1 MNIPLINT
9 HKVNVT
15 DSKSRVSPYLQID
28 KASKQ
33 FGDVVAL
40 NRASLSVERGETLAL
55 LGPSG
60 CGKTTLLRIIAGL
73 DTPDDGSVTLDGATL
88 VDGAVYIRP
97 EQRRVGMVFQGG
109 ALFPHM
115 TVLENV
121 RYGVVKDSDS
131 DTRVAEALELVDMV
145 GFESRFP
152 SSLSGGQAQ
161 RIALARALA
170 PHPDVLL
177 LDEPFASLDAELR
190 IRVRADVVGLL
201 RNLEIT
207 AVFVTHDQEEAFVVG
222 DHVAVMR
229 GGRIAQA
236 GTPAELYDRP
246 ESAWVARFVGDADV
260 LSGIGCGAEVS
271 TPIGMIPI
279 HGSMAGPC
287 DVVVRPE
294 HVALAIG
301 TSAIIETV
309 EFYGHDTAYRV
320 RQGESVLTV
329 RVMSAPRFA
338 VGDAVDA
345 RYMGP
350 PVVAFAKSELVPA
363 PTNGS

>member
-1 MNIPLINT
+1 MNILST
-9 HKVNVT
+9 ASDVKT
-15 DSKSRVSPYLQID
+15 RSLQVSPYLQID
-28 KASKQ
+28 EVSKK
-33 FGDVVAL
+33 FGDTVAL
-40 NRASLSVERGETLAL
+40 HRASLSVERGETLAL

-88 VDGAVYIRP
+88 VDGAVYMRP

-121 RYGVVKDSDS
+121 QYGVAKDSDR
-131 DTRVAEALELVDMV
+131 DTRVADALELVDMV
-145 GFESRFP
+145 GFESRLP

-190 IRVRADVVGLL
+190 IRVRADVAGLL

-246 ESAWVARFVGDADV
+246 ESAWVARFVGDANV
-260 LSGIGCGAEVS
+260 LSGIGSGAEAS

-279 HGSMAGPC
+279 HDAMTGPC

-301 TSAIIETV
+301 TSAIIEAV

-320 RQGESVLTV
+320 RQGAAVLTV
-329 RVMSAPRFA
+329 RAMSAPRFA
-338 VGDAVDA
+338 VGDAVET
-345 RYMGP
+345 RYVGP
-350 PVVAFAKSELVPA
+350 PVVAFARADRLPA
-363 PTNGS
+363 PTTGS